1 MLRIQSV
8 FRLQNVKN
16 IIVNKMT
23 IINQIQSAAQHHKVS
38 PVTHV
43 IMDMDGLLLGELK
56 NSGVFVIVKKINKFK
71 FNVMLT

>member
-1 MLRIQSV
+1 
-8 FRLQNVKN
+8 
-16 IIVNKMT
+16 MT

-56 NSGVFVIVKKINKFK
+56 ISGVFVIVKKINKFK